1 MHQMANV
8 NEVICSDEPTEKY
21 HKNLQ
26 LPSIP
31 EFKLNVSALFLK
43 KKLDGTKRTS
53 CSMIRHI

>member
-53 CSMIRHI
+53 C